1 MALKP
6 SAKTQTETR
15 PASPGLAEG
24 DGKNVETVVE
34 VGDKKED

>member
-6 SAKTQTETR
+6 SAKTETQTR

-24 DGKNVETVVE
+24 DGKEVEAVNE
-34 VGDKKED
+34 GGDKKED